1 MQGELETIITPFD
14 EDLIVTLL
22 NSACQPVALNNLED
36 VRVILV
42 VNGVEQFVY
51 QKEAATG
58 IRAWEPGPADGTG
71 NIWTVLC
78 QVTESDTNGWR
89 GLLAAQVQLIVTAD
103 DFPDLIQNVPFYQQ
117 GLFLLQLG
125 AATTITPTPPSD
137 ITFECAFTC
146 DIDQNLWFTATVTG
160 PNSNYV
166 VQIQVED
173 NWCLLYD
180 AYLSITDAE
189 GDTPGTGTYENDEPI
204 ALPAQIVMGTY
215 PIRVW
220 MCLPAIPAPRLIP
233 G

>member
-1 MQGELETIITPFD
+1 MSL
-14 EDLIVTLL
+14 
-22 NSACQPVALNNLED
+22 
-36 VRVILV
+36 
-42 VNGVEQFVY
+42 
-51 QKEAATG
+51 
-58 IRAWEPGPADGTG
+58 
-71 NIWTVLC
+71 
-78 QVTESDTNGWR
+78 
-89 GLLAAQVQLIVTAD
+89 
-103 DFPDLIQNVPFYQQ
+103 FYQQ

-160 PNSNYV
+160 PDGNYV

-204 ALPAQIVMGTY
+204 ALPAQIVMGIC
-215 PIRVW
+215 PIRV
-220 MCLPAIPAPRLIP
+220 LDVLTGNTSAPVNTWVADCRQGQGAGRYGNGGWPFYGPDYCRMDRGGIDPQTPDGGLNAD
-233 G
+233 